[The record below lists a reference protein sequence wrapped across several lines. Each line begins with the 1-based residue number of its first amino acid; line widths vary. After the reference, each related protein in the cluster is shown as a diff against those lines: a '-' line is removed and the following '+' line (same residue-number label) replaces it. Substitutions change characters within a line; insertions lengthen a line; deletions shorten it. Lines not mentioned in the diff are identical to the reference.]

1 MDRTVDARGVKRLE
15 LKQVRVCAKCGRG
28 RAELESG
35 DGDRLEVRLDAARA
49 HELSGRADDL
59 RTLSALVLEELA
71 ASGARP
77 GEVVL
82 DVGPAGLRAMLSFT
96 RGAESDLV
104 ACTAEEGV
112 GLAVRGALPL
122 YATDEALAF
131 DGADAGDPGPDRTI
145 H

>member
-1 MDRTVDARGVKRLE
+1 MKRLE

-28 RAELESG
+28 RA
-35 DGDRLEVRLDAARA
+35 
-49 HELSGRADDL
+49 DDL
-59 RTLSALVLEELA
+59 RTLSALVLEQLA

>member
-1 MDRTVDARGVKRLE
+1 VKRVE
-15 LKQVRVCAKCGRG
+15 LKQVNVCSKCGRG

-35 DGDRLEVRLDAARA
+35 DGDRLEVRLDAVRA
-49 HELSGRADDL
+49 HELSGRPDEL
-59 RTLSALVLEELA
+59 RTLGALVLEQLA

-82 DVGPAGLRAMLSFT
+82 DIGPAGLRAMLSFS
-96 RGAESDLV
+96 RGAENDLV
-104 ACTAEEGV
+104 ACTAQEGI

-122 YATDEALAF
+122 YATDEALALDTAGAS
-131 DGADAGDPGPDRTI
+131 DGGPDRTV

>member
-1 MDRTVDARGVKRLE
+1 VKRLE

-49 HELSGRADDL
+49 HELSGHPEDDL
-59 RTLSALVLEELA
+59 RTLSALVLEQLA

-82 DVGPAGLRAMLSFT
+82 DVGPGGLRAMLSFS

-104 ACTAEEGV
+104 ACTAQEGV

-122 YATDEALAF
+122 YATDEALAL
-131 DGADAGDPGPDRTI
+131 DNADAGDPGPDRTV

>member
-1 MDRTVDARGVKRLE
+1 MKRLE

-49 HELSGRADDL
+49 HELSGHPGDDL
-59 RTLSALVLEELA
+59 RTLSALVLEQLA

-82 DVGPAGLRAMLSFT
+82 DVGPAGLRAMLSFS

-104 ACTAEEGV
+104 ACTAQEGV

-122 YATDEALAF
+122 YATDEALAL
-131 DGADAGDPGPDRTI
+131 DNADAGDPGPDRTV